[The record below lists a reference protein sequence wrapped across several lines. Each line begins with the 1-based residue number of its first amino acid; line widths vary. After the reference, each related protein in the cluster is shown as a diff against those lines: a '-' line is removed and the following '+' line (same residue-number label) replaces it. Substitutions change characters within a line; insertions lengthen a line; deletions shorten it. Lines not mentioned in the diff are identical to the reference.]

1 MSGVL
6 VLNASYEVL
15 NVVSLHRAVV
25 YLIKEKAE
33 VVQADAGRVIRAAS
47 KVIPVPRVVRL
58 LRYVRIPGRAR
69 TPAWSRRGVL
79 QRDGHS
85 CAYCGGRAATV
96 DHVLPRSRGGADA
109 WLNTVAACGP
119 CNNAKGDRTPREAG
133 MPLRLR
139 PVEPKVRTALLV
151 AVAALDP
158 AMVTSLGLA

>member
-1 MSGVL
+1 MHGLDLSIDPPTKHV
-6 VLNASYEVL
+6 A
-15 NVVSLHRAVV
+15 
-25 YLIKEKAE
+25 
-33 VVQADAGRVIRAAS
+33 
-47 KVIPVPRVVRL
+47 
-58 LRYVRIPGRAR
+58 RIVECE
-69 TPAWSRRGVL
+69 W
-79 QRDGHS
+79 RDEYR